1 MLLYGCNSSGK
12 SSLMKAIG
20 VATIMAQAGC
30 FVPASSFEF
39 TPFDQLFTRISG
51 DDDLLHGHSSFVV
64 EMLEVRDILNK
75 ATPQSLV
82 LSDEL
87 SRGTESTSGTAIVS
101 SVICQLADRETIFVS
116 ATHLHDLPKINEV
129 KTRQRIGH
137 YHLEVQPHPTEDR
150 LIYNR
155 ILQSGSGDSI
165 YGLRIARHIV
175 RNQSFL
181 DLADKIQTELQNK
194 PVLHKSRY
202 NANFFLGKCEIC
214 SEVADDC
221 HHIKHQC
228 KADEEGYIG
237 IYHKNKSHNLVA
249 LCKSCHQ
256 KTHAG
261 KIHISGWVQTDEGRE
276 LDWNIIETKN
286 V

>member
-1 MLLYGCNSSGK
+1 M
-12 SSLMKAIG
+12 
-20 VATIMAQAGC
+20 
-30 FVPASSFEF
+30 E
-39 TPFDQLFTRISG
+39 
-51 DDDLLHGHSSFVV
+51 
-64 EMLEVRDILNK
+64 
-75 ATPQSLV
+75 
-82 LSDEL
+82 
-87 SRGTESTSGTAIVS
+87 
-101 SVICQLADRETIFVS
+101 
-116 ATHLHDLPKINEV
+116 INEV

-214 SEVADDC
+214 AEVADDC
-221 HHIKHQC
+221 HHIKHQSLFGAKKIKLYRYSLLC
-228 KADEEGYIG
+228 
-237 IYHKNKSHNLVA
+237 LVF
-249 LCKSCHQ
+249 
-256 KTHAG
+256 
-261 KIHISGWVQTDEGRE
+261 
-276 LDWNIIETKN
+276 
-286 V
+286 